1 MKIDFHLFFF
11 RQLKQMLEHGLILQ
25 KVHKVLSFSQ
35 SKWLKPYIEHN
46 TNLRKQSKNKFE
58 KDLGKYN
65 FKKNI
70 LILIYFM

>member
-1 MKIDFHLFFF
+1 
-11 RQLKQMLEHGLILQ
+11 MLEHGLILQ

-65 FKKNI
+65 LKKKI
-70 LILIYFM
+70 F

>member
-1 MKIDFHLFFF
+1 MFAITGKVIYVKIDFHLFF

-58 KDLGKYN
+58 KDLGKVK
-65 FKKNI
+65 F
-70 LILIYFM
+70 